1 MNIPRSFHF
10 ADRRVIYWP
19 RTIFKSKETALLSPK
34 SSGQEGHSGKMV
46 IHINGFLHA
55 GSSSKRR
62 HSHQFLGCVFAFV
75 FLLLAMPLPAQEK
88 NPFAGDAKVAKLGE
102 YQFRLNCAFC
112 HGLGAR
118 GGGRGPDLTR
128 AQKHHGNSDAE
139 IFHSIHDGIP
149 GTAMPAA
156 TNGGIGVG
164 MTDEEIWQVV
174 TYIRSV
180 QVKAPAQPL
189 GNPEHGRELFHG
201 AAGCST
207 CHMIQGKGGRL
218 GPDLTSTG
226 ASRSTEYL
234 IDSVRNPSRRLAQG
248 ILEAMKEFPQEY
260 ESVTVVTDDGTKVTG
275 VVLNEDQFTVQMMDT
290 REHFHLLEKNKLRSF
305 EKTRESL
312 MPAYDQKALS
322 DKDLQDL
329 IAYLQS
335 VGAQ

>member
-1 MNIPRSFHF
+1 MPPWNCRGF
-10 ADRRVIYWP
+10 
-19 RTIFKSKETALLSPK
+19 
-34 SSGQEGHSGKMV
+34 
-46 IHINGFLHA
+46 NGFTRSVCKRALVMLSSTA
-55 GSSSKRR
+55 TLLFFVSTGSIE
-62 HSHQFLGCVFAFV
+62 
-75 FLLLAMPLPAQEK
+75 AQEK
-88 NPFAGDAKVAKLGE
+88 NPFAGDAKAAKLGE

-128 AQKHHGNSDAE
+128 AQKRHGNSDAE
-139 IFHSIHDGIP
+139 IFHNIHDGIP

-164 MTDEEIWQVV
+164 MSDEEIWQVV
-174 TYIRSV
+174 TYLRSA
-180 QVKAPAQPL
+180 QVMAPAQPA
-189 GNPEHGRELFHG
+189 GNAEHGKELFNG

-218 GPDLTSTG
+218 GPDLTAVG

-234 IDSVRNPSRRLAQG
+234 AESLRNPSRRLAQG
-248 ILEAMKEFPQEY
+248 IFEAMKEFPKEY
-260 ESVTVVTDDGTKVTG
+260 ESVSVVTAEGTKLSG
-275 VVLNEDQFTVQMMDT
+275 VILNEDQFTVQMLDT
-290 REHFHLLEKNKLRSF
+290 HEQLHLFEKDKLRSF
-305 EKTRESL
+305 ERRRESA
-312 MPAYDQKALS
+312 MPAYDQKTLS